1 MDIYQVYINDLEEW
15 EMLKDEYQLSLFF
28 QKAQSVL
35 VGGGVVR
42 IVRKQFNNSEVVL
55 EDIDQLEVLLKLKE
69 KMWRFL

>member
-15 EMLKDEYQLSLFF
+15 EMLKDEYQLNLFF

-35 VGGGVVR
+35 VGGGTVR
-42 IVRKQFNNSEVVL
+42 IIRKQLNNSEVVL

>member
-35 VGGGVVR
+35 VGGGTVR